1 MSAHSSAGHS
11 NSSVKIDLQT
21 ITDRLAELET
31 TVEHLQAENER
42 LREQLAEKHAQ
53 LDAYEARLD
62 DLEARQHVE
71 LRDVDDDADAA
82 LENIWIAG
90 QPVGRLLDSS
100 CKRSKSLSTRVDDLE
115 AVDPEQLTE
124 DLRQEQITRTKA
136 DAQIRARL
144 SQCEDDLGIQKP
156 DALSTEQGGEDAQHL
171 SKLERF
177 IRHGAEAV
185 VDRVYP
191 VHERAREIA
200 LHFGEWGTKISDAN
214 GKRVRLCSKKDKLK
228 THLEAAF
235 GQRFQWVEVYRAIE
249 KLAEL
254 AHGSP
259 LQCKRGQQSEG
270 KYVLELRLSEGRGP
284 SFARGDGA

>member
-1 MSAHSSAGHS
+1 ME
-11 NSSVKIDLQT
+11 
-21 ITDRLAELET
+21 RLAELET
-31 TVEHLQAENER
+31 TVEHLQAENEH
-42 LREQLAEKHAQ
+42 LREQLAEKDAQ
-53 LDAYEARLD
+53 LDAYEKRLD

-100 CKRSKSLSTRVDDLE
+100 CKRSKSLSKRVDDLE
-115 AVDPEQLTE
+115 AADPEQLTK

-228 THLEAAF
+228 THLEAVF

-259 LQCKRGQQSEG
+259 LWCRRGQKGEG
-270 KYVLELRLSEGRGP
+270 KYVLELRMSDGRGP
-284 SFARGDGA
+284 SFARGHGE